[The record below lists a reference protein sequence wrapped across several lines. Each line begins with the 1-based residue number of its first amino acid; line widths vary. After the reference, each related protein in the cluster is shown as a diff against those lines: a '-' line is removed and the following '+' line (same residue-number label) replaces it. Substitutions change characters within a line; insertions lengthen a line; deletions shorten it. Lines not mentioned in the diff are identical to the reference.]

1 MSGFTFMG
9 ARTELGVGKKW
20 AVIELG
26 ANLEEFNNS
35 KLKPDLLSHYE
46 EQSVL

>member
-1 MSGFTFMG
+1 MG
-9 ARTELGVGKKW
+9 ARAELGVRKKW
-20 AVIELG
+20 TALELG

-35 KLKPDLLSHYE
+35 KLKPELLSHYE